1 MALIDLG
8 NIVIISN
15 DLTVVV
21 NFPTWSNDCD
31 SHSPALFDFFLFSDA
46 GICYTVALLSLGNHD
61 HVLVS
66 VSIDFPSNSKR
77 DAPFPHTA
85 YNNFRAGW
93 GDLHNH
99 LGDVS
104 CKDIFKLGTSA
115 AGTEFVSGSRFE
127 MIYVPSS
134 YILG

>member
-1 MALIDLG
+1 M
-8 NIVIISN
+8 
-15 DLTVVV
+15 
-21 NFPTWSNDCD
+21 
-31 SHSPALFDFFLFSDA
+31 
-46 GICYTVALLSLGNHD
+46 ALLSLGNHD

-77 DAPFPHTA
+77 DAPFPHTDD
-85 YNNFRAGW
+85 NFRAGW

-99 LGDVS
+99 LRDVS
-104 CKDIFKLGTSA
+104 WKDIFKLGTSA

>member
-21 NFPTWSNDCD
+21 NFPTWNNDCD
-31 SHSPALFDFFLFSDA
+31 SHSPALFDVFLFSDA

-77 DAPFPHTA
+77 DAPFLTQLIIIFVLVGAIFIIIWEMFHGRISLNLVLLLLVLNLSVGP
-85 YNNFRAGW
+85 
-93 GDLHNH
+93 DL
-99 LGDVS
+99 
-104 CKDIFKLGTSA
+104 K
-115 AGTEFVSGSRFE
+115 
-127 MIYVPSS
+127 
-134 YILG
+134 